1 MNKPLSFSSLVDA
14 LASVVDAQQDTR
26 QQGKIDYSLSAAGL
40 AAFSVFFMQ
49 SPSFLAY
56 QRDME
61 NRKGKSNA
69 ATLFGIERIPTDTHP
84 WPGQG
89 HLA

>member
-56 QRDME
+56 QRDNVPCETGME
-61 NRKGKSNA
+61 NRNTRKA
-69 ATLFGIERIPTDTHP
+69 
-84 WPGQG
+84 
-89 HLA
+89 